1 MKQTVTEQEFIDA
14 FVNMNREDNFTYG
27 GRVAL
32 YEYLTELEEDCGIEL
47 ELDVIAI
54 CCEYSEYADE
64 DEVRKA
70 YELEDHEDIHDYTT
84 VIEAEQ
90 TNWDDPLGV
99 KGLPSVSTIIIRDW

>member
-54 CCEYSEYADE
+54 CCEYTEYADE
-64 DEVRKA
+64 DEAREA
-70 YELEDHEDIHDYTT
+70 YSLEAHEDIEDYTP
-84 VIEAEQ
+84 VIYATQ
-90 TNWDDPLGV
+90 TNWKNPLG
-99 KGLPSVSTIIIRDW
+99 PAIQSSIIVRDW